1 MDEIKKDFE
10 RFIRHEAMYRNVMQD
25 EVLKVIINTL
35 KDYDITRI
43 M

>member
-25 EVLKVIINTL
+25 EVLKIIIETL
-35 KDYDITRI
+35 HEIYQSR
-43 M
+43 MA